1 MTQMVWTYPEQTRR
15 EQILRE
21 QNKKLHGIVRR
32 QRMQVRLLAVLVIIL
47 AVIGTAR
54 VVISAAERARDAIG
68 VTDARGRV

>member
-54 VVISAAERARDAIG
+54 VVISAAERARETIG
-68 VTDARGRV
+68 ATDARGRM